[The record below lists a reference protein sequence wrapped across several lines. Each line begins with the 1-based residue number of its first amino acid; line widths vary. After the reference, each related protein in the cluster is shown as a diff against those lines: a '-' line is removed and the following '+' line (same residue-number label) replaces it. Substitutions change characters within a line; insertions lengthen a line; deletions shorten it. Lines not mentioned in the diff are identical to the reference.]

1 MEDTMTTIAAILT
14 DSFADWEFGLM
25 AAAARGFC
33 GLDVI
38 TASPEGAP
46 VASMGG
52 LNVTPDMAIH
62 DIDLAR
68 VDAIAIIGGAVWD
81 RLDAPDLT
89 ELLTIAHGHG
99 KLIGAIC
106 GGTRAL
112 AASGL
117 LDAIPH
123 TSNEPG
129 YLANVRGY
137 RGHGHYVTSP
147 AALKCGH
154 IITASGLAPV
164 SFMRSMISALG
175 RGGPELE
182 YYSDMFGMEF
192 EGRDERRAA

>member
-1 MEDTMTTIAAILT
+1 MTTIAAILT

-25 AAAARGFC
+25 AAAARGYC
-33 GLDVI
+33 GIDVV

-52 LNVTPDMAIH
+52 LKVTPDMAIH
-62 DIDLAR
+62 DIDLTR
-68 VDAIAIIGGAVWD
+68 IDAIAIIGGAVWD
-81 RLDAPDLT
+81 QPGAPDLA
-89 ELLTIAHGHG
+89 EFLNIAHDHG

-117 LDAIPH
+117 LDSIPH

-129 YLANVRGY
+129 YLADIAAY
-137 RGHGHYVTSP
+137 RGHGHYVSSP
-147 AALKCGH
+147 AALKCGR

-164 SFMRSMISALG
+164 SFMRAMITALG
-175 RGGPELE
+175 KGGPELE
-182 YYSDMFGMEF
+182 YYADMFGLEF
-192 EGRDERRAA
+192 GGRHERRAA

>member
-1 MEDTMTTIAAILT
+1 MTMIAAILT

-33 GLDVI
+33 GVDVI

-46 VASMGG
+46 VTSMGG
-52 LNVTPDMAIH
+52 LNVTPDLAIH
-62 DIDLAR
+62 DLDLTGI
-68 VDAIAIIGGAVWD
+68 DAIAIIGGAVWN
-81 RLDAPDLT
+81 RPDAPDLT
-89 ELLTIAHGHG
+89 EFLAIAYAHG

-129 YLANVRGY
+129 YLANVDGY

-147 AALKCGH
+147 AALKCGR
-154 IITASGLAPV
+154 IVTASGFAPV
-164 SFMRSMISALG
+164 SFMRSMISTLG
-175 RGGPELE
+175 KGGPELE
-182 YYSDMFGMEF
+182 YYADMFGMEF
-192 EGRDERRAA
+192 EGRQERHAA

>member
-1 MEDTMTTIAAILT
+1 MTTIAAILT
-14 DSFADWEFGLM
+14 NDFADWEFGLM
-25 AAAARGFC
+25 AAAARGYC
-33 GLDVI
+33 GIDFI

-52 LNVTPDMAIH
+52 LRVTPDIAIH
-62 DIDLAR
+62 DLDLTHI
-68 VDAIAIIGGAVWD
+68 DAIAIIGGAAWN
-81 RLDAPDLT
+81 RPTAPDLT

-123 TSNEPG
+123 TSNEPA
-129 YLANVRGY
+129 YLADVSGY
-137 RGHGHYVTSP
+137 RGHGHYVMSP
-147 AALKCGH
+147 AALKCGR

-175 RGGPELE
+175 KGGPELD
-182 YYSDMFGMEF
+182 YYADMFGAEF
-192 EGRDERRAA
+192 EGRSERRAA